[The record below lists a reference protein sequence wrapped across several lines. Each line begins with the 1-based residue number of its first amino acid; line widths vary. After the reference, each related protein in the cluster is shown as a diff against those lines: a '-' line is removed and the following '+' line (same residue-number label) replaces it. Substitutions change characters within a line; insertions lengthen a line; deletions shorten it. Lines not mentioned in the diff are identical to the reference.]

1 MHAARKSVVEDGL
14 TPPTRAAPLDC
25 AAKLRARGECCRG
38 VLLHD
43 RFRTHSRVTFL
54 SWTGPPGPSGGDAR
68 SPCDL
73 GSGAVVA

>member
-43 RFRTHSRVTFL
+43 RFRTLPRHLPFL
-54 SWTGPPGPSGGDAR
+54 DRGPWPDRRRRAEPM
-68 SPCDL
+68 
-73 GSGAVVA
+73 